1 MALRNISLTLHHE
14 RLHIMEDYLIREIDR
29 IGELLVQIA
38 HRLGLFGGQEHFSE
52 KAL

>member
-1 MALRNISLTLHHE
+1 
-14 RLHIMEDYLIREIDR
+14 MEDYLIREIDR